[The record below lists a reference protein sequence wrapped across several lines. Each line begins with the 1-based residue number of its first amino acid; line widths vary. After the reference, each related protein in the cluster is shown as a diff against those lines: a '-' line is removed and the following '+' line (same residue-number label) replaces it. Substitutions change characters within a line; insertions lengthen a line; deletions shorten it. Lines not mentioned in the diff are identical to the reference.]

1 MEGFQLDGQ
10 KQWNVYTKSFLQ
22 FGIDTARQRYLI
34 TLVDNFIN
42 DNLNNQRF
50 KYKDIV
56 KTFLLNRKPNESC
69 EIYLI
74 STSQFGILS
83 HFDCLKKGTGGK
95 VLLKIS

>member
-22 FGIDTARQRYLI
+22 FGIDTARQRHLI

-42 DNLNNQRF
+42 DKLNNQRF

-56 KTFLLNRKPNESC
+56 KTSINPCFHSGYNEIITDSKD
-69 EIYLI
+69 
-74 STSQFGILS
+74 T
-83 HFDCLKKGTGGK
+83 GTFFR
-95 VLLKIS
+95 